1 MAVLDETNRAR
12 VCAQV
17 MREAELGTLTGMTK
31 ADLRAAVD
39 AVDSWIDTN
48 ASSYNSALP
57 QPARGALTLQ
67 QKTLLLCW
75 VAMRRAGLF
84 RAEED

>member
-12 VCAQV
+12 VAAQA
-17 MREAELGTLTGMTK
+17 MREALGGVPNCLK

-39 AVDSWIDTN
+39 ATDTWIDSQAASFN
-48 ASSYNSALP
+48 AALP
-57 QPARGALTLQ
+57 TAFRNNATLT
-67 QKTLLLCW
+67 QKTLLFCF

>member
-12 VCAQV
+12 VLAQI
-17 MREAELGTLTGMTK
+17 MRQSQMGTLGAVTK
-31 ADLRAAVD
+31 PDLRAAVD
-39 AVDSWIDTN
+39 ATDSWIDSN
-48 ASSYNSALP
+48 ASAFNTALP
-57 QPARGALTLQ
+57 QPARAQLTTQ

-75 VAMRRAGLF
+75 VAMRRAGLL